1 MKCPKLRQQLLEKEE
16 RTVKILI
23 RQFHK
28 NPERKKDAKWIHYDS
43 LSEKRFFCIRP
54 FCVGDL
60 SGPSH

>member
-1 MKCPKLRQQLLEKEE
+1 LEKEE